1 MTNISARVPGRRR
14 RRSGRDGPS
23 ISCIVIF
30 GSMYKF
36 VESHKGLGQITPVS
50 SASAFVALSANS
62 RSSAST
68 LSNVDKAWSLYLF
81 WYSRMRGS
89 RWTVDMQQKD
99 TW

>member
-1 MTNISARVPGRRR
+1 M
-14 RRSGRDGPS
+14 
-23 ISCIVIF
+23 
-30 GSMYKF
+30 
-36 VESHKGLGQITPVS
+36 S
-50 SASAFVALSANS
+50 SASTLVVLSANS

-89 RWTVDMQQKD
+89 RWAVDMQQKD